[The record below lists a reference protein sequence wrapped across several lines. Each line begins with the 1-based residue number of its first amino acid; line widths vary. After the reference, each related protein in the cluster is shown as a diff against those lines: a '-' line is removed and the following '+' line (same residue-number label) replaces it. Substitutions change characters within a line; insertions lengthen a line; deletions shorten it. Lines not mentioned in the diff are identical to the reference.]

1 MDNVLTPVR
10 PSLMF
15 GSPME
20 VSSLAPFVRRF
31 AAPHLATASAIL
43 LSAAVAS
50 AQPWRSELYP
60 ADWTPPTDQLFETG
74 KFVQD
79 FSYAGYH
86 QGERDLPS
94 SVGPVFE
101 VTKYGADPTGR
112 RDSTEAIQTAI
123 DDAAAN
129 GSGVVVVPSG
139 TFLVAPRADDNWA
152 LRISHSNIVLRG
164 AGRDKTFLVNTS
176 HQMRLKSMILIQG
189 AVERWKEVPPGS
201 PVIPVTRDL
210 LTPTTIIPVQ
220 TVEGLKNGDWII
232 IRADATDAFV
242 SEHHMG
248 DEWGGKGH
256 RLGGVLFQRQIRA
269 IDPQNLTLT
278 VDVPV
283 RYYLK
288 IRDHARVHLAS
299 AHLEETGVEHL
310 SLGNLEHPKTKE
322 LEGWGALDFAKE
334 GTPAYDVH
342 AAAAITFNHVRNG
355 WIREVG
361 TFVPSENTTEARILS
376 NGIVL
381 SECRGITVENC
392 DFQRALYGGG
402 GGNGY
407 MYRLHY
413 SNECLVR
420 DSLSGFS
427 RHGFVVAGMASS
439 GNVFLRVV
447 ARNTQVQVA
456 GNGVTAGKGS
466 DHHMYLSQSN
476 LVDGASTDGDFFD
489 AHYRTSGN
497 AFKTPIHGQTA
508 VHSVFWNLK
517 GLSYHKGFDYI
528 VRSDQARYG
537 YIIGTSGAVHN
548 VSTEGVEPNRTAPVD
563 FTEGVGQG
571 GDLVPVSL
579 YQDQLNRRLNTVNS
593 AGAR

>member
-1 MDNVLTPVR
+1 MDMAMTKPRAPLSSGPPMEMFSPAIFVR
-10 PSLMF
+10 PI
-15 GSPME
+15 
-20 VSSLAPFVRRF
+20 VKRAFV
-31 AAPHLATASAIL
+31 
-43 LSAAVAS
+43 AAVLFSTAAAC
-50 AQPWRSELYP
+50 AQPWRSQLYP
-60 ADWTPPTDQLFETG
+60 ADWTPSEGQSFETG

-86 QGERDLPS
+86 RGEREVPT
-94 SVGPVFE
+94 VTGPVFD
-101 VTKYGADPTGR
+101 VTTFGADPTGGK
-112 RDSTEAIQTAI
+112 DSTEAIQAAI
-123 DDAAAN
+123 DAAAAN
-129 GSGVVVVPSG
+129 GSGVVYLPSG
-139 TFLVAPRADDNWA
+139 TFRVAPRGDDTWA
-152 LRISHSNIVLRG
+152 LRITHSNLVLRG
-164 AGRDKTFLVNTS
+164 AGREKTFLLNTS
-176 HQMRLKSMILIQG
+176 PQMRLKSIILVQG
-189 AVERWKEVPPGS
+189 ANERWKDVPSGS
-201 PVIPVTRDL
+201 PVIPITRDL
-210 LTPTTIIPVQ
+210 LAPTTVLPVQ
-220 TVEGLKNGDWII
+220 TVEGMKEGDWILL
-232 IRADATDAFV
+232 RADATDAFCA
-242 SEHHMG
+242 EHNMG
-248 DEWGGKGH
+248 DKWGGKGG
-256 RLGGVLFQRQIRA
+256 RLGGVLFHRQIRE

-278 VDVPV
+278 VDVPI

-288 IRDHARVHLAS
+288 TRDQARVHLTHP
-299 AHLEETGVEHL
+299 HLEEVGLEHL
-310 SLGNLEHPKTKE
+310 SVGNLEHPKTKE
-322 LEGWGALDFAKE
+322 GEGWGALDFAKE
-334 GTPAYDVH
+334 GTPAYEVH
-342 AAAAITFNHVRNG
+342 ASAAITFQHVRNG

-361 TFVPSENTTEARILS
+361 TFVPTENTTEARILS

-476 LVDGASTDGDFFD
+476 LVDGATTDGDFFD

-517 GLSYHKGFDYI
+517 GLSYHKGFDFI

-537 YIIGTSGAVHN
+537 YIIGTSGAVSG
-548 VSTEGVEPNRTAPVD
+548 VSTAGVEPDRTAPVD
-563 FTEGVGQG
+563 FTEGIGQG
-571 GDLVPVSL
+571 GDLTPVSL
-579 YQDQLNRRLNTVNS
+579 YEDQLNRRLQTGKSSGVQEP
-593 AGAR
+593 